1 MRIQNPKRT
10 LFIGIIVWLLFFG
23 WWFRGFL
30 FKNWHFRLFS
40 FGSWKHLIHEFKAGW
55 QISSKSDWIFI
66 LSFILAPFIFAFLW
80 YLAEKIKW
88 RKLWQK
94 IWKVLRWPF
103 LIRKKKKLKEAVAV
117 YEPKGPIE
125 PVVYRPQ
132 AIPTSNVHP
141 QQVVVAPN
149 AVFLNTSTAMPD
161 FQTTPSVSSLKQTES
176 FPIPSYSENPVVSKV
191 EPFTNEAFAEMA
203 DTPLS
208 EIQIPKME
216 PVHED
221 IGALLEGAGYTPL
234 PPVLVGDRPA
244 DFVAVTSSE
253 ILLILCDKEK
263 GDWLAD
269 EESFNEEDPLW
280 FSETDHRVSP
290 VFQLK
295 QVALQ
300 IQKKLEGLMVVRPV
314 LVEQAGVI
322 INAEDMMKTWN
333 DLGVT
338 VCRTGEG
345 GSVELP
351 TCTEVFKEKQEKI
364 TPDALE
370 KIKSIL

>member
-1 MRIQNPKRT
+1 MRIQKRT

-40 FGSWKHLIHEFKAGW
+40 FKSWRYLFSEFKAGW

-66 LSFILAPFIFAFLW
+66 FSFVLAPFVFVLLW
-80 YLAEKIKW
+80 YVAQKIQW
-88 RKLWQK
+88 HKLWKK
-94 IWKVLRWPF
+94 IWKGIRWPF
-103 LIRKKKKLKEAVAV
+103 LLHKKKRLKKAVSV

-125 PVVYRPQ
+125 PVRYRPQ
-132 AIPTSNVHP
+132 AIPSSGVRPTQTGLAP
-141 QQVVVAPN
+141 QP
-149 AVFLNTSTAMPD
+149 VFLNNSTAMGD
-161 FQTTPSVSSLKQTES
+161 FQSFSPMPSVKESVPKSSYMEPFEPPKT
-176 FPIPSYSENPVVSKV
+176 

-216 PVHED
+216 PVSEEVEKV
-221 IGALLEGAGYTPL
+221 LEKAGYTLL
-234 PPVLVGDRPA
+234 PSVSVGGRSVDFIAASATDVLLV
-244 DFVAVTSSE
+244 
-253 ILLILCDKEK
+253 LYDKEK

-295 QVALQ
+295 QASLQ
-300 IQKKLEGLMVVRPV
+300 LQQKLEGVVSVRSV
-314 LVEQAGVI
+314 LIEQAGTI

-333 DLGVT
+333 DLGVS
-338 VCRTGEG
+338 VCRTAAG
-345 GSVELP
+345 GLLNCLLAQSNLKR
-351 TCTEVFKEKQEKI
+351 FKKKWRRRH
-364 TPDALE
+364 L
-370 KIKSIL
+370 KK